1 MSLIHYEYKQSKLFW
16 LILILAVVT
25 LFEVFLI
32 SVSTGYL
39 PTKVSFLLWDRFDY
53 FIVYFR
59 NEPFEALSLYF
70 IDKPLFKIEAMQE
83 APITAIWGLH
93 YYSYTL
99 LAHLLVGIVFS
110 CIITRSIFTKL
121 SRRDF
126 PVTGS
131 SLLIFS
137 SLFLYLSSC
146 CSVGGNWIFHT
157 WLLSILFNPVTA
169 TDSII
174 EIYTIISGGFI
185 WLQTVTALFGIY
197 LIAVKLHEIS
207 VNRPL

>member
-1 MSLIHYEYKQSKLFW
+1 MNINLSVTFLRYFHISSLNLFLSHIFMSLIHYEYKQSKLFW

-83 APITAIWGLH
+83 AP
-93 YYSYTL
+93 
-99 LAHLLVGIVFS
+99 
-110 CIITRSIFTKL
+110 
-121 SRRDF
+121 
-126 PVTGS
+126 
-131 SLLIFS
+131 
-137 SLFLYLSSC
+137 
-146 CSVGGNWIFHT
+146 
-157 WLLSILFNPVTA
+157 
-169 TDSII
+169 
-174 EIYTIISGGFI
+174 
-185 WLQTVTALFGIY
+185 
-197 LIAVKLHEIS
+197 
-207 VNRPL
+207 